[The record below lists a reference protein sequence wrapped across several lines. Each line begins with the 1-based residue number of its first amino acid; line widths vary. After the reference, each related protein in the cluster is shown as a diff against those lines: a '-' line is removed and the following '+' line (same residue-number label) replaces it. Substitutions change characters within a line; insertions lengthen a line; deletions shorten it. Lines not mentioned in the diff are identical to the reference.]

1 MAKKIRPVKR
11 KLTADELATLLFVGT
26 LIFSI
31 WLRINPV
38 LLARFPMNDGGM
50 FFTMIQDLRRNAYA
64 LPQYTTYN
72 NMQIPF
78 AYPPLAFYAVG
89 FLADIFHLSLLNLL
103 LWLPAIL
110 NIATIPAFFLLANAV
125 LETRLKAALAT
136 LIYMLVPLS
145 MDWFL
150 MGGGLTRG
158 MGQLFLI
165 LTCWGATRLFQQF
178 SWKMLLLTIFTGAL
192 VTLCHPESALLT
204 VISCGI
210 IWAFAPRSW
219 QNVRSALA
227 VCFGVAVLI
236 SPWLITVWQMHGPEP
251 FIKAAQ
257 TNGSQL
263 LLWTK
268 IFTFDFTL
276 EALPGFVAVLGLVG
290 LFLKLSE
297 RKYLLPLWVILPFFI
312 NPRSSSRAAILP
324 LAMLA
329 AIALLDVILPVLV
342 THGMRVIHKRSNL
355 IGYLLAVWIILL
367 MLGGAY
373 SLGIHM
379 AANRLSESDQQ
390 AMVWVQQNAPIDA
403 QFVIITGETQL
414 LRDPLQEWFPT
425 LTART
430 SQTTLQGREWIWGE
444 QFIQSI
450 TAFDSLQH
458 CINQNMQCVQ
468 AQTQK
473 LGLPFGYLY
482 IQKQTIMQCV
492 EGETCQYNGK
502 MLVEDLK
509 KSSNYA
515 LVYESSGAAIFSKA
529 KNVTP

>member
-1 MAKKIRPVKR
+1 MAKKIRQVK
-11 KLTADELATLLFVGT
+11 KLTSDELATLLLITT
-26 LIFSI
+26 LIFGI

-50 FFTMIQDLRRNAYA
+50 FFTMIQDLRQNAYS
-64 LPQYTTYN
+64 LPLFTTYN
-72 NMQIPF
+72 NQQIPF
-78 AYPPLAFYAVG
+78 AYPPLMFYAVG
-89 FLADIFHLSLLNLL
+89 FLADYFHISVLNIL

-110 NIATIPAFFLLANAV
+110 NILTIPAFFLLANAL
-125 LETRLKAALAT
+125 LETRIKAALAT

-145 MDWFL
+145 MDWFI

-165 LTCWGATRLFQQF
+165 LTCWSATRLFQQF
-178 SWKMLLLTIFTGAL
+178 SWKMLTLTILSGAL
-192 VTLCHPESALLT
+192 VTLSHPESALLT
-204 VISCGI
+204 VISCAI
-210 IWAFAPRSW
+210 LWAFAPRNW
-219 QNVRSALA
+219 QNIRSALA
-227 VCFGVAVLI
+227 VCLGITALI
-236 SPWLITVWQMHGPEP
+236 APWLFTVWQVHGFDP

-276 EALPGFVAVLGLVG
+276 EVLPGFVAVLGLIG
-290 LFLKLSE
+290 LFLKISE

-312 NPRSSSRAAILP
+312 NPRSASRAAILP

-342 THGMRVIHKRSNL
+342 THGMRVIHRRSQT
-355 IGYLLAVWIILL
+355 IGVLLTGWIILL
-367 MLGGAY
+367 MAGGAY
-373 SLGIHM
+373 NLGIRM

-390 AMVWVQQNAPIDA
+390 AMVWVQQNTPTDA
-403 QFVIITGETQL
+403 KFVIITGEFQL

-425 LTART
+425 LTTRT
-430 SQTTLQGREWIWGE
+430 SQTTLQGREWTWGG
-444 QFIQSI
+444 QFIESI
-450 TAFDSLQH
+450 VLFDGLQH

-468 AQTQK
+468 AETQK
-473 LGLPFGYLY
+473 LGLPFEYLY
-482 IQKQTIMQCV
+482 IQKQAIMQCV

-509 KSSNYA
+509 KSSDYA
-515 LVYESSGAAIFSKA
+515 LAYESTGAAIFSKM
-529 KNVTP
+529 KNTAP